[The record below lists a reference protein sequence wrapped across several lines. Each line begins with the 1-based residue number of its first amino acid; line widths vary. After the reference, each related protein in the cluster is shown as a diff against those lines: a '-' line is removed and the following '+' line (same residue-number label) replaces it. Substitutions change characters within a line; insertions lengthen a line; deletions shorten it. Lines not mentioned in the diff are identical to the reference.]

1 MHFTKKTVSEKRSD
15 LIKNLKSKKLLRFPG
30 AYNPLCAKLI
40 VEIGFDGVYVSG
52 GVMSND
58 LGLPD
63 IGLTCFGLANLF
75 LLYPQVQF
83 YMKILCFIY
92 LVYLGWKMIG
102 SFSMVQKETGRPL
115 RFYEA
120 SLFQFIN
127 PKAWSIAVTVAS
139 GFFPTDEN
147 IFIGVAFVTIT
158 AAAICF
164 PTISLWALFGS
175 GLRRFVT
182 DIKIKK
188 IIEYLLAVLLVLT
201 GLFILLK

>member
-1 MHFTKKTVSEKRSD
+1 MMTVE
-15 LIKNLKSKKLLRFPG
+15 LIFALFIFAFVSSITPG
-30 AYNPLCAKLI
+30 PNNAMLTASGMKFGFIRTLPHLIGIPLGHILQ
-40 VEIGFDGVYVSG
+40 
-52 GVMSND
+52 
-58 LGLPD
+58 

-83 YMKILCFIY
+83 YMKILCFLY
-92 LVYLGWKMIG
+92 LLYLGWKMIG
-102 SFSMVQKETGRPL
+102 SFSMTQKETGRPL

-139 GFFPTDEN
+139 GFFPTEEN
-147 IFIGVAFVTIT
+147 ILVGVLFVTIT
-158 AAAICF
+158 AAVICF

-175 GLRRFVT
+175 GIRKFVNEVKT
-182 DIKIKK
+182 KK
-188 IIEYLLAVLLVLT
+188 IIEYLLALLLLLT

>member
-1 MHFTKKTVSEKRSD
+1 
-15 LIKNLKSKKLLRFPG
+15 
-30 AYNPLCAKLI
+30 
-40 VEIGFDGVYVSG
+40 
-52 GVMSND
+52 
-58 LGLPD
+58 
-63 IGLTCFGLANLF
+63 
-75 LLYPQVQF
+75 
-83 YMKILCFIY
+83 
-92 LVYLGWKMIG
+92 MIG

-139 GFFPTDEN
+139 GFFPSDEN

-158 AAAICF
+158 AALICL

-182 DIKIKK
+182 DVKIKK

-201 GLFILLK
+201 GIFILLK